1 VKRWLVGIDTGG
13 TFTDLVA
20 FCPDEPVLRLAKV
33 PSVPEDPSRAVMAAL
48 EDLFDQ
54 GVAPEEIQVLVH
66 GTTVATNA
74 LLENKGVS
82 TGLLITRGFRAV
94 YEARGWTRPD
104 PVSLIDPFYTKAP
117 LLAPQRFTAEVDER
131 LDHEGVVRK
140 PLDESQLRE
149 SVRHLRDQG
158 VKAIAVCYL
167 FSFLNPEHEQRTA
180 EIIAEE
186 APEVRVSLSSA
197 ILPLIREYPRL
208 STTVVD
214 AYIGPVVEHYLL
226 SLARRLKERGVNTPQ
241 VYLMQSNGGLMRIT
255 VGARFPNQTLLSGPA
270 GGVVAGLRLAE
281 RAGTGNLVTF
291 DVGGTSTDIC
301 VIAGGLAQQTSEG
314 VLGGQHVG
322 TPMLQVRTLGAGG
335 GTLAYV
341 GKDGLLKVGPAS
353 AGAVPGPACY
363 GRGGDR
369 PTITDANLLVG
380 VLGAGSLLDG
390 RMQLDVEAAKRSME
404 EVGRVLGLSPL
415 HTAAGILR
423 IVNNHMAIDL
433 RLALQERGQDPRR
446 FSLVPFGGAG
456 PMHACWLARAL
467 GIPRVIVPGHPG
479 LNSALGLLQ
488 TEVKHTYV
496 RSAPGLLDEFQ
507 VEKMNSVMEEL
518 GVQAHADAREEG
530 FQPEEV
536 ELRYQLDLRYLHQG
550 YELTVDCPN
559 VPVRQ
564 EHKAGIKQDFD
575 ALHASLYG
583 QSAPDE
589 PAEIVT
595 FRLQASIKVPRL
607 TEQDI
612 KAGGDI
618 TGAFKGERNVFDI
631 DSGKSV
637 MAAVYDRSGLGAGDS
652 ISGPCVIEQFDS
664 TTWVLEGQHLTVD
677 ASGALVIDT
686 EVMK

>member
-1 VKRWLVGIDTGG
+1 MKRWLVGIDTGG

-20 FCPDEPVLRLAKV
+20 FSPDEPALRLAKV
-33 PSVPEDPSRAVMAAL
+33 PSVPEDPSTAVMAAL
-48 EDLFDQ
+48 EDLFSQ
-54 GVAPEEIQVLVH
+54 GVEPEEIQVLVH

-74 LLENKGVS
+74 LLENKGVP
-82 TGLLITRGFRAV
+82 TGLLITKGFRAI

-104 PVSLIDPFYTKAP
+104 PVSLIDPFYSKAP
-117 LLAPQRFTAEVDER
+117 LLAPQRLTAEVDER
-131 LDHEGVVRK
+131 MDFDGSVYK

-158 VKAIAVCYL
+158 VEAIAVCYL
-167 FSFLNPEHEQRTA
+167 FSFLNPENELRTA

-186 APEVRVSLSSA
+186 APGVRVSLSSA

-226 SLARRLKERGVNTPQ
+226 SLAGRLKDRGVKTPQ

-369 PTITDANLLVG
+369 PTITDANLVVG
-380 VLGAGSLLDG
+380 ILGAGSLLDG
-390 RMQLDVEAAKRSME
+390 RMQLDLGAATRSMDE
-404 EVGRVLGLSPL
+404 IAQSLGLAPRD
-415 HTAAGILR
+415 TAAGILR

-456 PMHACWLARAL
+456 PMHACWLARAV

-496 RSAPGLLDEFQ
+496 RSAPGILDEFD
-507 VEKMNSVMEEL
+507 VGKMNSLMEEL
-518 GVQAHADAREEG
+518 GKQAYTDAREEG

-536 ELRYQLDLRYLHQG
+536 ELRYQLDIRYLHQG

-575 ALHASLYG
+575 TLHANLYG

-595 FRLQASIKVPRL
+595 FRLQASIKVPQL

-612 KAGGDI
+612 DTGGDI
-618 TGAFKGERNVFDI
+618 KRAFKGERKVLDI
-631 DSGKSV
+631 DSGESV
-637 MAAVYDRSGLGAGDS
+637 TAAVYDRSRLGAGDS
-652 ISGPCVIEQFDS
+652 IAGPCVIEQFDS
-664 TTWVLEGQHLTVD
+664 TTWVLEGQSLTVD